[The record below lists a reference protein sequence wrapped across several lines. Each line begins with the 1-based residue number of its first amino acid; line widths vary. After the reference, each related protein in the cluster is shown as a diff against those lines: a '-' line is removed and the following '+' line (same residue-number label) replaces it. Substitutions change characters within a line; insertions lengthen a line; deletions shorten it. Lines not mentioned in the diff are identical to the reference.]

1 MSMAQTRGIPEKN
14 IGVRVDYSEYPYKI
28 GVFDHHL
35 LSDEVKN
42 ANSNVRR
49 SLLHSDSDFPYHPMV
64 ANEAYRRTK
73 EGHRCVMLI
82 VIHSDDRQL
91 PSLAYLDD
99 ASAPSFPLERLLED
113 AVIDNQTVESHYT
126 DELGNRLSPRKHD
139 TLGKAI
145 QLAQARLRRDSE
157 LFWKNA
163 EYDNIVEE
171 VLGL

>member
-1 MSMAQTRGIPEKN
+1 MAQTRGIPEKN

-35 LSDEVKN
+35 LSGRGEKCQLETSGAVCYTRTRISLTILWSQTKPIEGPKKDIDALCSLSFIPMT
-42 ANSNVRR
+42 ANFQVLLIWMMPVRR
-49 SLLHSDSDFPYHPMV
+49 LFHS
-64 ANEAYRRTK
+64 K
-73 EGHRCVMLI
+73 
-82 VIHSDDRQL
+82 
-91 PSLAYLDD
+91 
-99 ASAPSFPLERLLED
+99 RLLED